1 MRFSLYVGQFL
12 FPLRAID
19 CACRCCIAVAF
30 SPAVIGRVVG
40 CNERLEAHEWCC
52 QAATILDAV
61 VVPAVLSEVIAQP

>member
-1 MRFSLYVGQFL
+1 MLHCGGV
-12 FPLRAID
+12 
-19 CACRCCIAVAF
+19 